1 LLLVVRMQRAARLSC
16 SSSGQVVSISV
27 WEPSLL
33 SAGSMRALDLYRI
46 STNFAVLLRVI
57 VALGS
62 IEALGIEPWNVGRRG
77 RRVTP

>member
-1 LLLVVRMQRAARLSC
+1 
-16 SSSGQVVSISV
+16 
-27 WEPSLL
+27 
-33 SAGSMRALDLYRI
+33 MRALDLYRI